1 MAVKSVAVVGCGPAG
16 AITINALVQEG
27 VFDKITVFERRER
40 PGGCWLPDEPGTVHQ
55 LPIQALSTRS
65 ADQPITIPKEF
76 PTWTTKSTAYRF
88 AETSI
93 YPKLET
99 NIAAQAMEFSQE
111 PIPDIKSEL
120 SVQRH
125 GEDTPFR
132 HHSTIQE
139 YIESIADPFESLIRY
154 DTTVERIEKKTGKW
168 QLTLREGDSLRD
180 YWSLESF
187 DAVIVASGHY
197 TVPFVPHISG
207 LAEFADRYPGS
218 VEHTKSFRDP
228 ETYRGKRVVTVGA
241 SISGPDTAAAL
252 ASVVESPLHAVVRGK
267 YHPYF
272 GDWAFRNPHIKRHPP
287 ISHIKDKKIVF
298 EDGTEV
304 CDVEHIILGTGYSW
318 TMHFLP
324 QMEIRN
330 NRVPGLYMHVFNRT
344 DPTLAF
350 VGAVAAG
357 FTFKVFEWQA
367 VLAAR
372 YLAGRIELPP
382 VEEQEKWEL
391 DRIALKG
398 DGVPFTALYP
408 HFEEYFEEVRALVG
422 EPQNGGRRL
431 PKFDPEWRSNFDAA
445 HLKRIAM
452 WQELNRKAEEEIEN
466 KASCTST

>member
-1 MAVKSVAVVGCGPAG
+1 MVVKSVAVVGCGPAG

-27 VFDKITVFERRER
+27 VFDKITVFERRQR
-40 PGGCWLPDEPGTVHQ
+40 PGGCWLLDQPGTAHQ
-55 LPIQALSTRS
+55 LPIRALSTRS
-65 ADQPITIPKEF
+65 ADQPIAIPKEF

-93 YPKLET
+93 YPTLET

-132 HHSTIQE
+132 HHSVIQE

-154 DTTVERIEKKTGKW
+154 NTTVERIEKKADKW
-168 QLTLREGDSLRD
+168 QITLREGDSLRD
-180 YWSLESF
+180 YWSVESF

-197 TVPFVPHISG
+197 TVPFVPHIEG
-207 LAEFADRYPGS
+207 LAEFAERYPGS
-218 VEHTKSFRDP
+218 VEHTKSFRGP
-228 ETYRGKRVVTVGA
+228 EKYRGKRVVTVGA

-252 ASVVESPLHAVVRGK
+252 AGVVESPLHAVVRGK

-272 GDWAFRNPHIKRHPP
+272 GDWAFQNPHIQRHPP
-287 ISHIKDKKIVF
+287 ISRITDRTVAL
-298 EDGTEV
+298 EDGTEIHNV
-304 CDVEHIILGTGYSW
+304 DHIILGTGYSW

-324 QMEIRN
+324 DMKIRN
-330 NRVPGLYMHVFNRT
+330 NRVPGLYMHVFNRP

-372 YLAGRIELPP
+372 FLAGRIELPP
-382 VEEQEKWEL
+382 IEEQEKWEQ

-398 DGVPFTALYP
+398 DGVSFTALYP
-408 HFEEYFEEVRALVG
+408 HFEEYFEEIRALAG
-422 EPQNGGRRL
+422 ESKNGGRRL
-431 PKFDPEWRSNFDAA
+431 PKFDPEWRRNFDAA

-452 WQELNRKAEEEIEN
+452 WQELNRKAEEEIAN
-466 KASCTST
+466 QSKLGT